1 MQSERFN
8 LWAAH
13 LIFGSVILGSALPSL
28 GADPSAATEAEA
40 QPNTKQVQTSP
51 APPSDKSKVFGVK
64 PVKVKIHWTAYYV
77 APVKKE
83 TTPGKGHAILVV
95 DRQGKKVRVVL
106 TTSSYDA
113 ATIEAVAVGI
123 DKKGRKR
130 YAYQV
135 KNDVWY
141 ELPKGVE
148 AMGNETDALTRLTDI
163 AADQKRYPYGS
174 MIYLPDAVGKKFA
187 DCESMDG
194 YFWVADTG
202 GAIVGNHFDLFI
214 GDETLYKD
222 FISRKFKHRYKTT
235 IYTLPKLPKA
245 KNPRTNAGLAAI
257 LRDVGLITGPT
268 EPPPP
273 WEALDAAL
281 ISFQRA
287 NSRIPPGEY
296 GSPAAATTLWF
307 LTQAELK
314 FQAERSKTETTDA
327 TR

>member
-51 APPSDKSKVFGVK
+51 VPLSDKSKVFGVK
-64 PVKVKIHWTAYYV
+64 PVEVEIHWTAYYV
-77 APVKKE
+77 APVEKE
-83 TTPGKGHAILVV
+83 TTPGKGHAILAV
-95 DRQGKKVRVVL
+95 DRQGNKVRVVL
-106 TTSSYDA
+106 TTSSYNA
-113 ATIEAVAVGI
+113 ANKEAVAVGI
-123 DKKGRKR
+123 DKNGRKR
-130 YAYQV
+130 YVYRV
-135 KNDVWY
+135 ENDVWY
-141 ELPKGVE
+141 ELPEGVE
-148 AMGNETDALTRLTDI
+148 AMGNQTDALTRLTHV
-163 AADQKRYPYGS
+163 AADPKRYPYGS
-174 MIYLPDAVGKKFA
+174 MIYLPNAVGKKFA
-187 DCESMDG
+187 DGESMDG
-194 YFWVADTG
+194 CFWVADTG
-202 GAIVGNHFDLFI
+202 GAIIGN
-214 GDETLYKD
+214 ETLYKD
-222 FISRKFKHRYKTT
+222 FTSRKFKYRYKTT

-257 LRDVGLITGPT
+257 LRDIGLITGPT

-273 WEALDAAL
+273 REALDAAL
-281 ISFQRA
+281 LSFQRA
-287 NSRIPPGEY
+287 NSRIPSAEY
-296 GSPAAATTLWF
+296 GNPAAATTLWF